1 MKSIR
6 SKILIVVISGLLVI
20 TAVVS
25 AIAVTM
31 THEVMHKDADRIL
44 KNVTEKHAAQ
54 INDVLGDMQKSAAIM
69 EHYAESEITS
79 LDQLSD
85 MQYRKEYLEKTNK
98 MFSEVALNTK
108 SIAGFYLRLN
118 PKYTDS
124 TTGYYNV
131 ILEDKAIKSMQVTD
145 LSKYKEDDTRNV
157 SWYYTPVREGTP
169 VWLEPYYF
177 PGYETQLISYTIPLY
192 VESELLGVIGF
203 DMDFGALID
212 KINEISV
219 YENGYALLVS
229 ADGKKVYNDENA
241 AESDEEHTRSS
252 YELLNDMS
260 LELRADYADIQRDIR
275 PMLRKIVV
283 AFLVV
288 LFFSILYTVIVTYRI
303 VRPLRQL
310 TAAAEKLSD
319 GVTGAKVDIVQ
330 VNSKDEIGTLSRVF
344 KSTYEKIQEYTA
356 YINALAYRDALT
368 GIKNS
373 TSYSEAIKEI
383 NKEINL
389 DNPQF
394 GVLVADINNLKETND
409 KYGHDVGN
417 ELIIHTAKIL
427 NGTFK
432 NSSVFRIGGD
442 EFAVILKGRDYENY
456 RALLEDLD
464 DTVSHDC
471 ISEEEIPVS
480 VARGVALYNPEIDAV
495 YEDVFT
501 KADHA
506 MYLNKQETKNSA
518 KINT

>member
-1 MKSIR
+1 MRSIR
-6 SKILIVVISGLLVI
+6 SKILVVVIAGLLVI

-44 KNVTEKHAAQ
+44 KNATEKHAVQ

-69 EHYAESEITS
+69 EHYAESEIES
-79 LDQLSD
+79 IDQLSD
-85 MQYRKEYLEKTNK
+85 LQFRKEYLQKTNK
-98 MFSEVALNTK
+98 MFSEIATNTTNV
-108 SIAGFYLRLN
+108 AGFYMRLN
-118 PKYTDS
+118 PEYTDS

-131 ILEDKAIKSMQVTD
+131 ILEDKTIKSMQVTD
-145 LSKYKEDDTRNV
+145 LSKYKENDERNV

-177 PGYETQLISYTIPLY
+177 PGFETEMISYTMPLY
-192 VESELLGVIGF
+192 VDSELLGVIGF
-203 DMDFGALID
+203 DMDFGALIN

-219 YENGYALLVS
+219 YENGYALLIS
-229 ADGKKVYNDENA
+229 ADGKTVYNDENA
-241 AESDEEHTRSS
+241 VESDNEHTQSS

-260 LELRADYADIQRDIR
+260 LELRADYKDIQRDIK
-275 PMLRKIVV
+275 PMLQKIVV
-283 AFLVV
+283 SFLVV
-288 LFFSILYTVIVTYRI
+288 MFFSILCTVEITFRL

-310 TAAAEKLSD
+310 TIEAEKLSS
-319 GVTGAKVDIVQ
+319 GVGDAKIDIVQ
-330 VNSKDEIGTLSRVF
+330 VNSKDEIGTLSRVL
-344 KSTYEKIQEYTA
+344 TNAYQKIQEYTT

-373 TSYSEAIKEI
+373 TSYAEAIKEV

-389 DNPQF
+389 DSPQF
-394 GVLVADINNLKETND
+394 GVIVADINNLKETND

-442 EFAVILKGRDYENY
+442 EFAVILKGKDCENY
-456 RALLEDLD
+456 RELLESLD
-464 DTVSHDC
+464 YAASHDYVSV
-471 ISEEEIPVS
+471 SEDEIPVS
-480 VARGVALYNPEIDAV
+480 IARGVAIYNPEIDVV
-495 YEDVFT
+495 YEDVFA

-506 MYLNKQETKNSA
+506 MYLNKQEIKLA
-518 KINT
+518 LK